1 MSIMVISPS
10 LPFTPVRSPS
20 GDIVVFY
27 TGTEPRMSRE
37 QALAFADQL
46 RELAAEAPGAGMAE
60 ALRRVDR

>member
-37 QALAFADQL
+37 QALALADQL
-46 RELAAEAPGAGMAE
+46 RELATETPAAGMAQ
-60 ALRRVDR
+60 ALRWAD

>member
-1 MSIMVISPS
+1 MAISPL

-27 TGTEPRMSRE
+27 TGTEPRMTPE

-46 RELAAEAPGAGMAE
+46 REMAAPAGLVTATA
-60 ALRRVDR
+60 AL